1 MTLVTLACRALVI
14 KKSVAEVEAGVY
26 PSRVLHLGDQP
37 MLRGR

>member
-14 KKSVAEVEAGVY
+14 KKSVAEAVSGVY
-26 PSRVLHLGDQP
+26 PSRVLHLEDQT